1 MKQLLIGIM
10 IPFVDTALG
19 SAMVFIMK
27 DKINEKLEKVL
38 LGFAS
43 GVMVAAAVAVLL
55 TGITKSVLPYML
67 AFAAGAMFYV
77 VIEDLIPDMQGE
89 KHSNLPSLGFTVG
102 FVIMMILDVAL
113 G

>member
-10 IPFVDTALG
+10 IPFVGTALG
-19 SAMVFIMK
+19 R
-27 DKINEKLEKVL
+27 
-38 LGFAS
+38 
-43 GVMVAAAVAVLL
+43 
-55 TGITKSVLPYML
+55 
-67 AFAAGAMFYV
+67 AMFYV

>member
-10 IPFVDTALG
+10 IPFVGTALC
-19 SAMVFIMK
+19 S
-27 DKINEKLEKVL
+27 
-38 LGFAS
+38 
-43 GVMVAAAVAVLL
+43 
-55 TGITKSVLPYML
+55 
-67 AFAAGAMFYV
+67 AMFYV

-113 G
+113 GQRIKN